1 MPPERWFRVHGQA
14 TVRNTDRPTVTLV
27 LPDGPAIGAAV
38 VIAPG
43 GGYPI
48 ASMGNEG

>member
-1 MPPERWFRVHGQA
+1 MLPERWFRVHGPA
-14 TVRNTDRPTVTLV
+14 TVCNTDRPTVTPV

-38 VIAPG
+38 VIAPSG
-43 GGYPI
+43 DYPI